1 MTQQGGAKTQYAT
14 DGRLPRPTRG
24 DNNCRATGE
33 ELGTGILSSVLNPR
47 KLDDG
52 ATERDVPKVDCS
64 EWKDQRDSRLYVPER
79 IFVGEQ

>member
-1 MTQQGGAKTQYAT
+1 M
-14 DGRLPRPTRG
+14 RLTVDYLAQPEGTTTAAPRG
-24 DNNCRATGE
+24 KS
-33 ELGTGILSSVLNPR
+33 LGPGILSSVLNPR

-79 IFVGEQ
+79 ILVGEQ